1 MSRYL
6 PPHLRQQSEDKTA
19 PVSSTSS
26 RLAPT
31 TMASATR
38 ARTTFVPTNED
49 FPTLS
54 SSKPARASNEAS
66 KRFSDLARSWGIQQ
80 VEEEE
85 KRKRLE
91 KEKINEEK
99 LKKEQE
105 DKERSFYQ
113 IGLVNRTRL
122 LRSCSKSEQQV
133 SYDLG
138 GEEMVEE
145 EEFYEEEEEE
155 DVYELDAGWNQR
167 RSKND
172 LY

>member
-6 PPHLRQQSEDKTA
+6 PPHLRQQREEKTA
-19 PVSSTSS
+19 PVSSTPS

-38 ARTTFVPTNED
+38 VTFVPTTDD
-49 FPTLS
+49 FPTL

-91 KEKINEEK
+91 KEKITEEK

-105 DKERSFYQ
+105 DKERSFYR

-122 LRSCSKSEQQV
+122 LRGSSESEQV

-138 GEEMVEE
+138 GEEVVEE
-145 EEFYEEEEEE
+145 EEFYDEEEEE

-167 RSKND
+167 RSKNE

>member
-6 PPHLRQQSEDKTA
+6 PPHLRQQREEKTA

-38 ARTTFVPTNED
+38 ARTTSVPTTDD

-54 SSKPARASNEAS
+54 SSKPARASLEAS

-91 KEKINEEK
+91 KEKITEEK

-105 DKERSFYQ
+105 DKERSFYR

-122 LRSCSKSEQQV
+122 LRGSSEPEQV

-138 GEEMVEE
+138 GEEVVEE
-145 EEFYEEEEEE
+145 EEFYDEEEEE

-167 RSKND
+167 RSKNE